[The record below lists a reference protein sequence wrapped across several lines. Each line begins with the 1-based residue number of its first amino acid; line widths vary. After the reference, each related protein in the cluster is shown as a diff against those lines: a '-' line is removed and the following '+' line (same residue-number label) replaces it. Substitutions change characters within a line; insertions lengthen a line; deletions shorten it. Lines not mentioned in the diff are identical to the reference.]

1 MKNALVRT
9 ALVVLALGV
18 GAWLA
23 VGYRDADL
31 QAKGERVVADMRHG
45 PITPERAREG
55 LDALDDARFIN
66 VSEDPDLVEGN
77 LRLFLGQRER
87 ALELGRRL
95 TADYPDNA
103 DAWFLVYLAERGPAK
118 RAALRRISQLD
129 PWAGEAVG
137 G

>member
-23 VGYRDADL
+23 VGYRDAKL
-31 QAKGERVVADMRHG
+31 EARGERVVADMRHG

-66 VSEDPDLVEGN
+66 ASEDPDLTEGN

-87 ALELGRRL
+87 AVELANQVI
-95 TADYPDNA
+95 ADHPDNA
-103 DAWFLVYLAERGPAK
+103 DAWFLAYLAERGPEK
-118 RAALRRISQLD
+118 QAALKRVTHLD
-129 PWAGEAVG
+129 PLAGAAVG